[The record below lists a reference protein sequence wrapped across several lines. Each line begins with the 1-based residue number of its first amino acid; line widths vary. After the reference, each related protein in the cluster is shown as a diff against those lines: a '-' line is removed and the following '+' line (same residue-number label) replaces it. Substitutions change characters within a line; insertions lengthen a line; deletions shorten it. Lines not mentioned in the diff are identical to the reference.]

1 MAMEAVDMKKFRC
14 FYVALIFGFL
24 LGVKDGYIS
33 LWTDSSNDPI
43 EVFPYQARF
52 LPSADQQALERGIPI
67 ENEEELNRLLED
79 YLS

>member
-1 MAMEAVDMKKFRC
+1 MAKEAVDMKNFRC
-14 FYVALIFGFL
+14 LYVALLFTFL

-33 LWTDSSNDPI
+33 LWTDSSPDPV

-52 LPSADQQALERGIPI
+52 LPLADQQALEQGIPI
-67 ENEEELNRLLED
+67 ENEAELNRLLED